1 MIIKTRRQAAE
12 DGDKKYRTG
21 RTCKNGHDSPRYTSS
36 GICCRCNVEAAR
48 RYNKTMQQTY
58 TAKLRGHF
66 SYSLHPDDHA
76 AALAYCQALDLA
88 RGRAPT
94 SSFSEPVGPSAQYI
108 ERAIAL
114 TREAL
119 DPPPQQPYLPAP

>member
-1 MIIKTRRQAAE
+1 MRYDIITRGESLALGR
-12 DGDKKYRTG
+12 KRYYTG
-21 RTCKNGHDSPRYTSS
+21 QPCKHGHDAQRFVST
-36 GICCRCNVEAAR
+36 GACVACNVVRSRLFA
-48 RYNKTMQQTY
+48 NSKNS
-58 TAKLRGHF
+58 TAGRF
-66 SYSLHPDDHA
+66 VYSLHPDDHA

-88 RGRAPT
+88 RGRTPRHPQ
-94 SSFSEPVGPSAQYI
+94 SQDEFVGPSAEYI